1 LAIGTVYRTPCCLCL
16 TELNGM
22 YVRAARCFQLGGR
35 RSRRRGGGRRPF
47 AARHACMHTRADR
60 GLISHPVYAGCITYR
75 FNGEQPGRGAP
86 HTDHP
91 CVMCPSDTLRLHGLL
106 APECQRDSVT
116 ADLVLLR
123 PQAWCQLRNAFF
135 ASRESLDQYI
145 GSHWTDRWRLS
156 CTGPVCS
163 EVLVTVAST
172 SRCRSVRSRP
182 FSL

>member
-1 LAIGTVYRTPCCLCL
+1 MGC
-16 TELNGM
+16 
-22 YVRAARCFQLGGR
+22 R
-35 RSRRRGGGRRPF
+35 RSRCRGGGRRPF

-116 ADLVLLR
+116 AHLVLLR
-123 PQAWCQLRNAFF
+123 PQAWCRLRNAFF
-135 ASRESLDQYI
+135 CVERVV
-145 GSHWTDRWRLS
+145 
-156 CTGPVCS
+156 GPVHWIT
-163 EVLVTVAST
+163 LD
-172 SRCRSVRSRP
+172 RSMATFLYRSRVQR
-182 FSL
+182 STRHRRQY